1 MIVDRQYMGVFKWKC
16 IVWGVVFLFD
26 GIVISVDFV
35 GKVQFWDLVIGMF
48 VKSYFIVNVDVQ
60 FIVVVE

>member
-1 MIVDRQYMGVFKWKC
+1 MGVFKWKC

-35 GKVQFWDLVIGMF
+35 GKV
-48 VKSYFIVNVDVQ
+48 
-60 FIVVVE
+60 